1 MLMKR
6 NIILL
11 VALSALLLGMPL
23 NADVQSKHSKSRTDN
38 SIDHA
43 LQNTSSSTQTDQK
56 VDEYNLLALYFVN
69 YHKPSRYSYRAP
81 DINAKGIP
89 LYYKTGKQHNI
100 INVIAY
106 KPVLKFG
113 ETVKGDTAW
122 VVECSYENGRLK
134 NVKYRNG
141 NVDIYRYDAV
151 GRLVSVTKYESD
163 GSHKEHISFRMGYD
177 SFSYCYSFKES
188 DGEWII
194 MEKKDDGYYRFVDDY
209 YYGCGTDRDYGSM
222 VSREIYK
229 VNPQSGLVSCDYYWR
244 YKDLTVKGR
253 LAGKKY
259 NWHYCGKNS
268 DRTKFDMNG
277 LFLPDKSYIIEY
289 EQVL

>member
-1 MLMKR
+1 M
-6 NIILL
+6 
-11 VALSALLLGMPL
+11 ALIALLWGMPSNVDAQVVNINGFASSMEMQVD
-23 NADVQSKHSKSRTDN
+23 NASQS
-38 SIDHA
+38 
-43 LQNTSSSTQTDQK
+43 LSSSTQTDQK

-69 YHKPSRYSYRAP
+69 RS

-106 KPVLKFG
+106 EPVSKFG

-151 GRLVSVTKYESD
+151 GRLVSVTKYKSD
-163 GSHKEHISFRMGYD
+163 GSHKEHMSFHMGYH
-177 SFSYCYSFKES
+177 SFSYCYSSKES
-188 DGEWII
+188 DGEWIF

-222 VSREIYK
+222 VSRMIYK

-244 YKDLTVKGR
+244 YEDLTVRGR

-259 NWHYCGKNS
+259 NWHYCGENS